1 MLDYICGFL
10 YLFWILCFCYFLG
23 TAITNKKSFTTS
35 FLVGYIGYSFV
46 LAIGFIII
54 QFLGLPWMVA
64 LIYFILSI
72 LIMIIFIV
80 YRYRTKKNELKIT
93 KGEIV
98 NGFKNNNALFIIA
111 FILLILSFANVHIM
125 WLNNHLDDGYYIG
138 RISHLASY
146 KNPYYYNFPVGLDD
160 QHVFNSYLFDVW
172 ELEASVYINILRMN
186 VFVFCRVFLNLQ
198 NYFLLV
204 VTVCEFTKQTVCKLN
219 DEFRK
224 YAQWTPIILFIF
236 TIIMV
241 VATSFNLMALQD
253 YWQFSSAMYLG
264 SSIPRT
270 MGILW
275 VLLFFIDND
284 KITIKHIL
292 QLIIMSVALVSKSS
306 IAIPIVFVAA
316 IATLISVYTQFNKKG
331 LIAIGTLVLL
341 VLLGLILPNNDQTFA
356 FVWDMYKSNF
366 KSIVFLSFVL
376 VYIFAFV
383 VIRKRIVFKITEV
396 LVLII
401 GFMLIP
407 GLCNVYQTLSVY
419 FFVCLRVLTCLFYT
433 LYIAGFV
440 FLLYGVFTLTSKTL
454 TKAFILFMS
463 VLFLSMSCL
472 SYYGT
477 HKSMIH
483 SMKVVMQNPR
493 LVPNSIYELG
503 QKIDKAADG
512 EKLYTLMPQFVTT
525 DTYLTSLATIA
536 TSVSDDVISVS
547 AIPRY
552 AVSSVNKVY
561 SKFTLDDQNVF
572 ENFNVNKN
580 QESFDEL
587 VPILDEFSIQCFV
600 LEGKD
605 NTQDSYNEYYKVD
618 TVNDDRAGTYYSI
631 YVKR

>member
-1 MLDYICGFL
+1 MLDYICGFI
-10 YLFWILCFCYFLG
+10 YLFWILCLCYFLG

-80 YRYRTKKNELKIT
+80 YRAKKNELKIT

-98 NGFKNNNALFIIA
+98 NGFKNNYALFIIA

-146 KNPYYYNFPVGLDD
+146 KNPYYYNFSVGLDD

-253 YWQFSSAMYLG
+253 YWQFSSAMYFG

-341 VLLGLILPNNDQTFA
+341 VVLGLILPNNDQTFTL
-356 FVWDMYKSNF
+356 VWDMYKSNF
-366 KSIVFLSFVL
+366 KSIVFF
-376 VYIFAFV
+376 
-383 VIRKRIVFKITEV
+383 
-396 LVLII
+396 
-401 GFMLIP
+401 
-407 GLCNVYQTLSVY
+407 
-419 FFVCLRVLTCLFYT
+419 
-433 LYIAGFV
+433 
-440 FLLYGVFTLTSKTL
+440 
-454 TKAFILFMS
+454 
-463 VLFLSMSCL
+463 
-472 SYYGT
+472 
-477 HKSMIH
+477 
-483 SMKVVMQNPR
+483 
-493 LVPNSIYELG
+493 
-503 QKIDKAADG
+503 
-512 EKLYTLMPQFVTT
+512 
-525 DTYLTSLATIA
+525 
-536 TSVSDDVISVS
+536 
-547 AIPRY
+547 
-552 AVSSVNKVY
+552 
-561 SKFTLDDQNVF
+561 
-572 ENFNVNKN
+572 
-580 QESFDEL
+580 
-587 VPILDEFSIQCFV
+587 
-600 LEGKD
+600 
-605 NTQDSYNEYYKVD
+605 
-618 TVNDDRAGTYYSI
+618 
-631 YVKR
+631 

>member
-1 MLDYICGFL
+1 MLDYICGFI
-10 YLFWILCFCYFLG
+10 YLFWILCLCYFLG
-23 TAITNKKSFTTS
+23 TAITNKKSFTTN
-35 FLVGYIGYSFV
+35 FLLGYIGYTFILTV
-46 LAIGFIII
+46 GFILI
-54 QFLGLPWMVA
+54 QVLGLPWAFA
-64 LIYFILSI
+64 LYYFIVSI
-72 LIMIIFIV
+72 LAMIIFIV
-80 YRYRTKKNELKIT
+80 YKFKKNGFRISRDEL
-93 KGEIV
+93 V
-98 NGFKNNNALFIIA
+98 NGFKNNYALFIIA
-111 FILLILSFANVHIM
+111 FILLLLSFANVHIM
-125 WLNNHLDDGYYIG
+125 WLNNHLDDGYYLG
-138 RISHLASY
+138 RISRLTSY
-146 KNPYYYNFPVGLDD
+146 QNPYYYNFAVGLDE
-160 QHVFNSYLFDVW
+160 QHNFNSYLFDVW

-204 VTVCEFTKQTVCKLN
+204 VTVCEFAKNTVCKLN
-219 DEFRK
+219 EKFKK

-236 TIIMV
+236 TIIMI
-241 VATSFNLMALQD
+241 VATSFKLMVLQD

-341 VLLGLILPNNDQTFA
+341 VVLGLILPNNDQTFA

-383 VIRKRIVFKITEV
+383 VIRKPIVFKITEV

-419 FFVCLRVLTCLFYT
+419 YFVSLRVLTCLFYT

-440 FLLYGVFTLTSKTL
+440 FLLYGVFTLTSKML

-483 SMKVVMQNPR
+483 SMKVVMQNPK

-503 QKIDKAADG
+503 HKLDEIADG
-512 EKLYTLMPQFVTT
+512 KELYTLMPQFVTT
-525 DTYLTSLATIA
+525 DTYLTSLAVIA
-536 TSVSDDVISVS
+536 TSVSDDVISIS
-547 AIPRY
+547 AIPRF
-552 AVSSVNKVY
+552 AIN
-561 SKFTLDDQNVF
+561 DQNNLYSSFNLDLQKVF
-572 ENFNVNKN
+572 ENFNANKN

-605 NTQDSYNEYYKVD
+605 NTQDSYNEYNKVD